1 MDCHWSAMNFF
12 NERPDNRFADPRYT
26 MRAVQTNYYTIAKPT
41 QCGDLVLII
50 QGGTNVLHSAVF
62 LADDIAFT
70 KNGNNVNQP
79 WTLMRMKDL
88 AATYDKDDGADVYFY
103 RQRAR

>member
-1 MDCHWSAMNFF
+1 LVGHEFF
-12 NERPDNRFADPRYT
+12 NEKPDNRFANADFT
-26 MRAVQTNYYTIAKPT
+26 MAQIQTNYYTIAKPT
-41 QCGDLVLII
+41 LCGDLVLVIR
-50 QGGTNVLHSAVF
+50 GGTNVLHSAVF
-62 LADDIAFT
+62 LAEDIVFT

-88 AATYDKDDGADVYFY
+88 LVSYDRGDGTEPYFY